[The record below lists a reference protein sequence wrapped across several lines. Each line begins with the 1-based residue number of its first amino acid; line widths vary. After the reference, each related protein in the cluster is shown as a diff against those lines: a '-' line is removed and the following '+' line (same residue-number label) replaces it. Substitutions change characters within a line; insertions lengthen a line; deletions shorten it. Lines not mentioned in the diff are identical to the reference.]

1 MNRRSPILFG
11 MLVALMGITAMW
23 SYDGMSAA
31 RAAAAEANKDLIA
44 CRRMT
49 AGIEA
54 CQKRP
59 VQAAEHVQMATET
72 TGLIEKSAK
81 DASIDLR
88 NLIRITPEPP
98 RRVGDTVYKEKATFV
113 HLKNTTLKQLVALVH
128 NLITAQQKLQVK
140 TIRIA
145 APQPDDTGSWWTVEL
160 ALTYLIYEPP
170 KAQK

>member
-1 MNRRSPILFG
+1 MNRRRLMLFG
-11 MLVALMGITAMW
+11 MLAALMGIVTVW
-23 SYDGMSAA
+23 TYDNMVAA
-31 RAAAAEANKDLIA
+31 RIAAFDANEDLVA

-49 AGIEA
+49 AGIESY
-54 CQKRP
+54 QKRP
-59 VQAAEHVQMATET
+59 VQAAEHVQLATET

-88 NLIRITPEPP
+88 NLIRITPEPS
-98 RRVGDTVYKEKATFV
+98 RRVGDTVYKEKVTFV
-113 HLKNTTLKQLVALVH
+113 HLKNITLKQLVALVH

>member
-1 MNRRSPILFG
+1 MNRGRLLLLG
-11 MLVALMGITAMW
+11 MLVVLMGIVAMW
-23 SYDGMSAA
+23 TYDSMVAA
-31 RAAAAEANKDLIA
+31 QKVAIAESENLVA

-54 CQKRP
+54 YQRRP
-59 VQAAEHVQMATET
+59 VKAAEHVQLATET
-72 TGLIEKSAK
+72 TGLIEKSAR

-88 NLIRITPEPP
+88 NLVRITPEPS
-98 RRVGDTVYKEKATFV
+98 RRVGDTVYKEKVTFV

-145 APQPDDTGSWWTVEL
+145 APRSDDTGSWWTVEL

-170 KAQK
+170 KARK

>member
-1 MNRRSPILFG
+1 MNRRRLVLFG
-11 MLVALMGITAMW
+11 LLVALMGIATVWA
-23 SYDGMSAA
+23 YDGMVSARRSA
-31 RAAAAEANKDLIA
+31 VDANDDLVA

-49 AGIEA
+49 AGIESY
-54 CQKRP
+54 QKRP
-59 VQAAEHVQMATET
+59 VKAAEHVQLATET

-98 RRVGDTVYKEKATFV
+98 RRVGDTVYKEKITFV

-128 NLITAQQKLQVK
+128 NLIGAQQKLQVK

-145 APQPDDTGSWWTVEL
+145 APQVDDTGSWWTVEL
-160 ALTYLIYEPP
+160 SLTYLIYEPP
-170 KAQK
+170 KAQE